1 MINFGRQIYA
11 QLLDGYHIKYLYM
24 SRKHRHI
31 KSNTI
36 NHGES
41 YAISKPT
48 NATFISTEIM
58 ETNEEKDRV
67 RQASKVVH
75 NESKLAE
82 DKETEG
88 QKKT

>member
-1 MINFGRQIYA
+1 
-11 QLLDGYHIKYLYM
+11 M
-24 SRKHRHI
+24 SRKQRHI
-31 KSNTI
+31 KAQSNTT
-36 NHGES
+36 NYGES

-67 RQASKVVH
+67 RQACKVVY

-82 DKETEG
+82 D
-88 QKKT
+88 

>member
-1 MINFGRQIYA
+1 
-11 QLLDGYHIKYLYM
+11 M
-24 SRKHRHI
+24 SPKQRHI
-31 KSNTI
+31 KSQSNTTY
-36 NHGES
+36 EEP
-41 YAISKPT
+41 YAISEPT
-48 NATFISTEIM
+48 TATFISTEIM

>member
-1 MINFGRQIYA
+1 
-11 QLLDGYHIKYLYM
+11 M

-36 NHGES
+36 NYEES

-58 ETNEEKDRV
+58 ETDEEKEHL
-67 RQASKVVH
+67 RQ
-75 NESKLAE
+75 ES
-82 DKETEG
+82 
-88 QKKT
+88 